1 MNQVKLKNLGTI
13 DYKDAWD
20 IQEELLKTAVSKKT
34 SSNESDEVENTLLI
48 CQHPHVYTLGKSGH
62 PENLLL
68 KRRTQ
73 KKRN

>member
-13 DYKDAWD
+13 AYKDAWD
-20 IQEELLKTAVSKKT
+20 IQEELLKTAVSKKA

-62 PENLLL
+62 PEN
-68 KRRTQ
+68 Q